1 MALYPGT
8 ARFLGSIPSDSVSI
22 IHLGN
27 PLRWGT
33 APTTYDDS
41 WPWESF
47 EDFRLYLLDLEA
59 YDVLAELTHLGA
71 SIRKVAQRF
80 SDRHPGSKT
89 RVRAT
94 LDLTESE
101 IKAVENGGIPLFK
114 TKLEEELGN
123 FADVELILR
132 PWC

>member
-1 MALYPGT
+1 M
-8 ARFLGSIPSDSVSI
+8 
-22 IHLGN
+22 
-27 PLRWGT
+27 
-33 APTTYDDS
+33 
-41 WPWESF
+41 
-47 EDFRLYLLDLEA
+47 DLEA

-101 IKAVENGGIPLFK
+101 IKAVKNGGIPLFK